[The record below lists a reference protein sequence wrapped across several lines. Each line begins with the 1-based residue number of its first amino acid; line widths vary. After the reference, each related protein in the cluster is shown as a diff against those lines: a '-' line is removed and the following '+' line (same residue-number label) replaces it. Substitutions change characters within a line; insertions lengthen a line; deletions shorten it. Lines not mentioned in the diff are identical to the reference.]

1 MTNLVFLVKTLLIR
15 VKEIWVTPLFEASL
29 NYQDALNIM
38 HYLDQQTQYENVERR
53 EIIILL
59 NERN

>member
-1 MTNLVFLVKTLLIR
+1 MPKLVFLVKTLLIR

-38 HYLDQQTQYENVERR
+38 HYLLKCRKTGN
-53 EIIILL
+53 
-59 NERN
+59 NHTT